1 MARVHAKP
9 AFEAASIRIMTGIR
23 PLREEPFVAAAS
35 SDSAPPSIN
44 CGGVPLQDI
53 IRKRE
58 TISRTKTY
66 GLFVFLCTLA
76 ILVGMRFPAS
86 LKGTDFPDFYCAG
99 RMLAEGHGRQL
110 YDAELQRSYQAR
122 YAGRVGTLYIHPPF
136 EAVLYLGV
144 AWLPLRPAYVLWWF
158 FNFAVLAVALG
169 RLAKQTLLPLDR
181 RALLGACFTFVPCLL
196 CFLQGQDSLLLLLLV
211 VLAFTA
217 LRQGREFACGCWL
230 GLGLFKP
237 ELVLPLALVLVLTQE
252 SSGRR
257 AVAKGFGLVALS
269 LAGVSAAISGWS
281 VFRIYPQFLLHL
293 QELPFAGIA
302 PQAMANFRGLAH
314 ILIRRDGAAWAIA
327 TIAICSVAALLTTV
341 KGWRRVCAASPV
353 NLATNNRG
361 EFDLAF
367 ANTVLF
373 ALLVSYH
380 LNPHDLSLLLLPIF
394 LLLRHSFTQTALL
407 HATKRWMTVGLIAI
421 LFLPPLHVWTLRAGA
436 YALVSL
442 PMLSLFLTVGWGTR
456 QIKVAPT
463 L

>member
-1 MARVHAKP
+1 
-9 AFEAASIRIMTGIR
+9 MTGIR
-23 PLREEPFVAAAS
+23 SLREEPFVAATC
-35 SDSAPPSIN
+35 SDSSPPSIN

-53 IRKRE
+53 IRKPE
-58 TISRTKTY
+58 TMSRTKTCA
-66 GLFVFLCTLA
+66 LFVFLCTLA

-99 RMLAEGHGRQL
+99 RILAEGRGHQL
-110 YDAELQRSYQAR
+110 YDAELQRSFQAR

-144 AWLPLRPAYVLWWF
+144 AWLPLRPAYALWWF
-158 FNFAVLAVALG
+158 FNFVVLAVALG
-169 RLAKQTLLPLDR
+169 RLAKQTLLPWDW
-181 RALLGACFTFVPCLL
+181 RALLGTCFTFVPCLL

-230 GLGLFKP
+230 GLGLFKF
-237 ELVLPLALVLVLTQE
+237 ELVLPLALVVVLTQE
-252 SSGRR
+252 SGGRR

-269 LAGVSAAISGWS
+269 LAGVSAVISGWS

-293 QELPFAGIA
+293 QEQPFAGIA
-302 PQAMANFRGLAH
+302 PQAMANFRGLAY
-314 ILIRRDGAAWAIA
+314 IFIRRDSAAWAIA
-327 TIAICSVAALLTTV
+327 TVVICSGVALLTTV
-341 KGWRRVCAASPV
+341 NGWRRARLASGV
-353 NLATNNRG
+353 NPATNDRG
-361 EFDLAF
+361 DFDLAF

-394 LLLRHSFTQTALL
+394 LLLRCSFARTASLQ
-407 HATKRWMTVGLIAI
+407 ATERWTTVGLIAI

-442 PMLSLFLTVGWGTR
+442 PMLSLFLTVGSRAR
-456 QIKVAPT
+456 QIKVAPAS
-463 L
+463 